1 MTPPKV
7 VLITSGPTW
16 EFIDPVRFISNPS
29 TGRIGYELARE
40 AVSRNFRVILIS
52 GPTRLIPPKNVRFIS
67 VVTTLEMRKTVG
79 RFFKQADCL
88 IMAAAVSDYRAAN
101 PRTQKIKIKQ
111 PMSLKLVRNPDI
123 LQKMS
128 KNKGKRILVGFALET
143 RDLVKNARL
152 KLDKKGLDFI
162 VANKTDIR
170 QMPFGN
176 NKISCVI
183 IDKFGNE
190 KKLKNISK
198 RKLAGVIFDKID
210 TITQRH
216 SAA

>member
-7 VLITSGPTW
+7 VLITSGPTR

-29 TGRIGYELARE
+29 TGRVGYELARE

-67 VVTTLEMRKTVG
+67 VVTTLEMEKTVG
-79 RFFKQADCL
+79 KFFKQADCL

-162 VANKTDIR
+162 VANKTGIQ

-210 TITQRH
+210 TI
-216 SAA
+216 